1 MKVLLFV
8 LTALPLIGAS
18 KPNVLWIYVDD
29 MSDWFGCYGHKVVAT
44 PNIDALA
51 AEGTRFERA
60 FVPAPVCSST
70 RSALITGMMQTSLG
84 LHHHR
89 TMFKKP
95 LPKEIQ
101 AVPTHFQRAGYITF
115 NETKDDYNFEEPRS
129 HLYSHKFGTRGD
141 FSGDLEW
148 MAELQG
154 KPFFGQ
160 IQLKGGK
167 LGGEA
172 GQKFP
177 SKSRV
182 DASKIEV
189 PPFYPDTEVFRDAI
203 ARHYEQVAVVDSEVG
218 AIISALKKNNLWKN
232 TIVVFFTDHGSPL
245 PREKQNLYEAG
256 LKVPLIFRGPGIPA
270 GEVRND
276 LVSGIDISSTSLS
289 FLNFPLPKNLEGG
302 DLFDKNYVPRD
313 FVIGARDRL
322 GVAIDRVRTVRTD
335 RFRYIRNYQ
344 TDRELYQLQYR
355 EDHATLKELR
365 KMYLEGKLTPE
376 QASYHDAA
384 QRSAEEFY
392 DLQRDPYQM
401 KNLATDPAVSDE
413 LQRHRNILEKWANE
427 TGDKGRLPA
436 SKKELEAVYKRAK
449 GKVANPEYRFLKK

>member
-256 LKVPLIFRGPGIPA
+256 LKVPLIFRGPGIPV

>member
-256 LKVPLIFRGPGIPA
+256 LKVPLIFRGPGIPV

-289 FLNFPLPKNLEGG
+289 FLNFPLPENLEGG

>member
-289 FLNFPLPKNLEGG
+289 FLNFPLPENLEGG

>member
-1 MKVLLFV
+1 MKLLLLL
-8 LTALPLIGAS
+8 LTALPLIGS
-18 KPNVLWIYVDD
+18 SGPNVLWIYVDD
-29 MSDWFGCYGHKVVAT
+29 MSDWFGCYGRKVVPT
-44 PNIDALA
+44 PHIDALA
-51 AEGTRFERA
+51 AKGTRFERA
-60 FVPAPVCSST
+60 YMPAPVCSST

-84 LHHHR
+84 LHQHR
-89 TMFKKP
+89 TMIKKP
-95 LPKEIQ
+95 LPNGIFT
-101 AVPTHFQRAGYITF
+101 VPTHFRRAGYVTF
-115 NETKDDYNFEEPRS
+115 NEAKDDYNFDESRS
-129 HLYSHKFGTRGD
+129 SLYSHKFGTKGH
-141 FSGDLEW
+141 FSGGLEW
-148 MAELQG
+148 ISQLKG

-167 LGGEA
+167 LGGET

-182 DASKIEV
+182 DPAEIDV

-218 AIISALKKNNLWKN
+218 AIISALKKNDLWKN
-232 TIVVFFTDHGSPL
+232 TIVAFFSDHGSPL

-256 LKVPLIFRGPGIPA
+256 LKVPLIFRGPGIPE

-289 FLNFPLPKNLEGG
+289 FLNFPVPKNLEGG
-302 DLFDKNYVPRD
+302 DLFGKNYVPRD

-355 EDHATLKELR
+355 ENHATLKELR

-401 KNLATDPAVSDE
+401 KNLATDPAVLDE
-413 LQRHRNILEKWANE
+413 LKRHRNILEKWENE
-427 TGDKGRLPA
+427 TDDKGRLPA

-449 GKVANPEYRFLKK
+449 GKVTNPEYRFLKQ

>member
-1 MKVLLFV
+1 M
-8 LTALPLIGAS
+8 
-18 KPNVLWIYVDD
+18 
-29 MSDWFGCYGHKVVAT
+29 
-44 PNIDALA
+44 
-51 AEGTRFERA
+51 
-60 FVPAPVCSST
+60 
-70 RSALITGMMQTSLG
+70 
-84 LHHHR
+84 
-89 TMFKKP
+89 
-95 LPKEIQ
+95 
-101 AVPTHFQRAGYITF
+101 
-115 NETKDDYNFEEPRS
+115 
-129 HLYSHKFGTRGD
+129 
-141 FSGDLEW
+141 
-148 MAELQG
+148 
-154 KPFFGQ
+154 
-160 IQLKGGK
+160 
-167 LGGEA
+167 
-172 GQKFP
+172 
-177 SKSRV
+177 
-182 DASKIEV
+182 

-256 LKVPLIFRGPGIPA
+256 LKVPLIFRGPGIPV

>member
-29 MSDWFGCYGHKVVAT
+29 MSDWFGCYGHKVVST

-256 LKVPLIFRGPGIPA
+256 LKVPLIFRGPGIPV

-289 FLNFPLPKNLEGG
+289 FLNFPLPENLEGG